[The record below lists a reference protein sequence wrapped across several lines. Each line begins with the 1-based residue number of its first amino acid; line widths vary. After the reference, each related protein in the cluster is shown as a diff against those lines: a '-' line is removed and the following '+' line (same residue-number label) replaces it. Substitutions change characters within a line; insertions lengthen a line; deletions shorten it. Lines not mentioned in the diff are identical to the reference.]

1 MTVRELDNALC
12 GLDFDAE
19 VILVTYVNGVKYERG
34 IEDIVVD
41 LRDVEPTILITSPIV

>member
-19 VILVTYVNGVKYERG
+19 VILVTYVNGVKYE
-34 IEDIVVD
+34 
-41 LRDVEPTILITSPIV
+41 